1 MDTNKSAAH
10 SAHHRKGPSEP
21 ADRIRFNMEP
31 APRTQDQGPADGSSQ
46 SANTGT
52 PDRCLGRIS
61 LLLDRRREP
70 TATGI
75 PRRRRGSQ
83 LAGTAERGLISSD
96 DGGALVPNQN
106 LPPIP
111 LQVPRNTE
119 QQQKRER
126 RPVPK
131 YADQRTRLGPPS
143 PTFGHGRRR
152 FHRRRR
158 RRHGTTGPSGRRN

>member
-1 MDTNKSAAH
+1 
-10 SAHHRKGPSEP
+10 
-21 ADRIRFNMEP
+21 MER
-31 APRTQDQGPADGSSQ
+31 APRTQSQGPADGSSQ

-52 PDRCLGRIS
+52 PDRCLSRIS

-70 TATGI
+70 TAAEI
-75 PRRRRGSQ
+75 PRRLRGSQ
-83 LAGTAERGLISSD
+83 LASTTARGLIISN
-96 DGGALVPNQN
+96 DGGASVPNQN

-111 LQVPRNTE
+111 HQVPRNTE

-131 YADQRTRLGPPS
+131 DADQRTRLGAPS

-158 RRHGTTGPSGRRN
+158 RHGTTGPSGRRN